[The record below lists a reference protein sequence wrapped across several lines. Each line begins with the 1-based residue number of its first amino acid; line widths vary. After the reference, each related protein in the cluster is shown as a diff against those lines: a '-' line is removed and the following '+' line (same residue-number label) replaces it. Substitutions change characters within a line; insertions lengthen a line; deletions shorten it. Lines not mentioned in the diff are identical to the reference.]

1 MRVLVVT
8 GRKAA
13 EMVRKFESNMTD
25 VLVLDTDIA
34 AFTTPNRLKKN
45 LNDETFD
52 IIIIPG
58 LVSADFSRLET
69 QLNIPIRLGPKH
81 AVDLGM
87 VLSSLDRI
95 ELSTTVPA
103 CELLAD
109 IRRETAISTLK
120 EIEKAAQCAFL
131 LGNLK
136 IGGSSTM
143 KVMAEIVDA
152 TALGDDELVERIL
165 SFQIKG
171 ADIIDLGVGM
181 AADVEE
187 VKHTVALARKTA
199 KVPLSIDTLE
209 PDLITTAI
217 RFGVD
222 MVLSLNSTN
231 IKTVA
236 SVIARADI
244 TAVVIPD
251 PGNELDSLISN
262 IHTAR
267 GLGVSKIIA
276 DPILDPPG
284 QNMVNSIFRYK
295 QFRQSFVDIPMF
307 FGVGNITELMDVDSV
322 GINALL
328 TAIGCDVEAD
338 ILFTPEYSD
347 KARGSIA
354 ELKTSAQ
361 MMAMSKYRSS
371 PPKDLGIDLLLL
383 KEKRFRPFDEVPVDF
398 ITAKKDSKWT
408 RDPAGSFKISISS
421 SKIKNGVEEK
431 NRIIAQHKKCT
442 IIGNSAKDILD
453 TVLDLGLIS
462 KLDHA
467 GYLGRELMKAELAL
481 EMGRS
486 YSQDD
491 EF

>member
-13 EMVRKFESNMTD
+13 EMVRKFESDVTD
-25 VLVLDTDIA
+25 VLVLDIDIA

-45 LNDETFD
+45 LDGETFD

-109 IRRETAISTLK
+109 IKRETAISTLK
-120 EIEKAAQCAFL
+120 EIEKAANYAFL

-136 IGGSSTM
+136 IGGNSTM

-152 TALGDDELVERIL
+152 TALWDDQLVERIQ

-181 AADVEE
+181 AASVEQVE
-187 VKHTVALARKTA
+187 HTVALAKKTA

-209 PDLITTAI
+209 PDLIITAV
-217 RFGVD
+217 RSGVN

-236 SVIARADI
+236 PVIALANI
-244 TAVVIPD
+244 IAVVIPD
-251 PGNELDSLISN
+251 SGNKLDSLIAN
-262 IHTAR
+262 IHTALD
-267 GLGVSKIIA
+267 LGISKIIA
-276 DPILDPPG
+276 DPVLDPPG
-284 QNMVNSIFRYK
+284 QNMVDSIFRYK
-295 QFRQSFVDIPMF
+295 QFRRSFSDMPMF

-322 GINALL
+322 GVNALL

-347 KARGSIA
+347 KARGSIS
-354 ELKTSAQ
+354 ELKTAAQ
-361 MMAMSKYRSS
+361 MMAMSKYRNS

-383 KEKRFRPFDEVPVDF
+383 KEKRFRPFDEIPVDF
-398 ITAKKDSKWT
+398 ITANKDNKWT
-408 RDPAGSFKISISS
+408 CDPAGSFKISIVGD
-421 SKIKNGVEEK
+421 KVIDGVEQK
-431 NRIIAQHKKCT
+431 NRIIAQHKKGT
-442 IIGNSAKDILD
+442 IIGNNAKEILD
-453 TVLDLGLIS
+453 TVLDLGLVS
-462 KLDHA
+462 KRDHA
-467 GYLGRELMKAELAL
+467 AYLGRELMKAELAL
-481 EMGRS
+481 GMGRS

>member
-13 EMVRKFESNMTD
+13 EMVRKFESDITD
-25 VLVLDTDIA
+25 VLVLDIDIA
-34 AFTTPNRLKKN
+34 AFTTPNRLKMN
-45 LNDETFD
+45 LDDETFD
-52 IIIIPG
+52 YIIIPG

-120 EIEKAAQCAFL
+120 EIEKAANYAFL

-143 KVMAEIVDA
+143 KVMAEVVDA
-152 TALGDDELVERIL
+152 TALGDDELVERIQ

-181 AADVEE
+181 AASVEQ
-187 VKHTVALARKTA
+187 VKHTVALAKKTA

-209 PDLITTAI
+209 PELIITAV
-217 RFGVD
+217 RSGVN

-231 IKTVA
+231 IKVVA
-236 SVIARADI
+236 PVIARANI
-244 TAVVIPD
+244 TAVLIPD
-251 PGNELDSLISN
+251 SGNELESLIAN
-262 IHTAR
+262 IHTALD
-267 GLGVSKIIA
+267 LGISKIIA
-276 DPILDPPG
+276 DPVLDPPG
-284 QNMVNSIFRYK
+284 QNMVDSIFRYK
-295 QFRQSFVDIPMF
+295 QFRRSFPDIPMF

-322 GINALL
+322 GVNALL

-354 ELKTSAQ
+354 ELKTAAQ
-361 MMAMSKYRSS
+361 MMAMSKYRNS

-383 KEKRFRPFDEVPVDF
+383 KEKRFRPFDEIPVDF
-398 ITAKKDSKWT
+398 ITANKDRKWT
-408 RDPAGSFKISISS
+408 RDPAGSFKISIAGD
-421 SKIKNGVEEK
+421 KVIDGVEQN
-431 NRIIAQHKKCT
+431 NRIIAQHTKYT
-442 IIGNSAKDILD
+442 IIGDSAKEILD
-453 TVLDLGLIS
+453 TALNLGLVS
-462 KLDHA
+462 KPDHA
-467 GYLGRELMKAELAL
+467 AYLGRELMKAELAL